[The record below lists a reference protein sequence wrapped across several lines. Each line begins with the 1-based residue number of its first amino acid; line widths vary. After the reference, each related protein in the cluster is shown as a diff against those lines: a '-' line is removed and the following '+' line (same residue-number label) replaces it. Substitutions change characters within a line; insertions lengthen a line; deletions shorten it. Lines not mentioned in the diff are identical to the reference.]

1 MSDEQ
6 IKNNITQIIEGKL
19 KTLEASLPFLS
30 PFQIKVQ
37 SNYFNRLL
45 FNWLSYEKNHRGIF
59 KVSSTEKAFTANIGR
74 LSFKLKIDR
83 VDEYTDGSMIVIDY
97 NQTFISNYMAE
108 TRGRPDVEM
117 NLDLLRHMILNQ
129 IRNYRKRFGN
139 EYGEVVIACDNRH
152 YWRRDVYPFYKAS
165 RKKSRDSSGHDW
177 SSIFDALHQIRSE
190 LDEFLPYPV
199 LDIDGAEAD
208 DVIGALA
215 EYSQEN
221 DMTDHP
227 MFAEAEP
234 FLILSGDHDF
244 QQLQKYSNVQQFSPI
259 KKKWVKLDGTPQEVL
274 MEHIISG
281 DKGDGVPN
289 ILSDDDTFVTE
300 GKPLFSWPICC
311 RRLDIFHCHM

>member
-1 MSDEQ
+1 
-6 IKNNITQIIEGKL
+6 
-19 KTLEASLPFLS
+19 
-30 PFQIKVQ
+30 
-37 SNYFNRLL
+37 
-45 FNWLSYEKNHRGIF
+45 
-59 KVSSTEKAFTANIGR
+59 
-74 LSFKLKIDR
+74 
-83 VDEYTDGSMIVIDY
+83 MIVIDY

-244 QQLQKYSNVQQFSPI
+244 QQLQKFSNVQQFSPI
-259 KKKWVKLDGTPQEVL
+259 KKKWVKLDGTPEEVL

-300 GKPLFSWPICC
+300 GKRQKPI
-311 RRLDIFHCHM
+311 RKALLAEWKKQKPEEFVSGEMASGYVRNRQLVDLSMTPQEIKDEIVSEYQRQKGKSRANLLNYFIKYRLRNMMEVAEDF

>member
-1 MSDEQ
+1 
-6 IKNNITQIIEGKL
+6 
-19 KTLEASLPFLS
+19 
-30 PFQIKVQ
+30 
-37 SNYFNRLL
+37 
-45 FNWLSYEKNHRGIF
+45 
-59 KVSSTEKAFTANIGR
+59 
-74 LSFKLKIDR
+74 
-83 VDEYTDGSMIVIDY
+83 MIVIDY

-117 NLDLLRHMILNQ
+117 NIDLLRHMILNQ
-129 IRNYRKRFGN
+129 IRNYKKRFGN
-139 EYGEVVIACDNRH
+139 DFGEVVIACDNRH
-152 YWRRDVYPFYKAS
+152 YWRRDVYPYYKAS
-165 RKKSRDSSGHDW
+165 RKKSRESSGHDW

-190 LDEFLPYPV
+190 SDECLPYPV

-221 DMTDHP
+221 EMTDHP
-227 MFAEAEP
+227 MFAEPEP

-244 QQLQKYSNVQQFSPI
+244 QQLQKFSNVQQFSPI

-274 MEHIISG
+274 MEHIITG

-300 GKPLFSWPICC
+300 GKRQKPI
-311 RRLDIFHCHM
+311 RKALLAEWKAQKPEEFVSGEMASGYIRNRQLVDLAMTPQEIKDEIVSEYQRQKGKSRANLLNYFIKYRLRNMMEVAEDF